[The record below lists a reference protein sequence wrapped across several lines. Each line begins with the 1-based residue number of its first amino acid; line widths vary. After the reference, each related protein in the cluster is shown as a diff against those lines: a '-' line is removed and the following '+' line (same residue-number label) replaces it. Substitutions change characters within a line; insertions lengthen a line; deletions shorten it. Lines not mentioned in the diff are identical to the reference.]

1 LNIKDPEVYE
11 LAREL
16 ATRRGV
22 SMTGA
27 VKDALLASLAAS
39 KMSREGVS
47 EALMEIARRSAAQ
60 DSPWLTDDD
69 LYDDDGLPT

>member
-1 LNIKDPEVYE
+1 
-11 LAREL
+11 
-16 ATRRGV
+16 V